1 MSIQIIRIGEIIF
14 IDGVEYI
21 IANTPHKNGRIEWEQ
36 PTLIKLKSILKKT
49 PKKWRGCD
57 KSVQPFRKFKGI
69 KLTAGGKNGK
79 N

>member
-49 PKKWRGCD
+49 PKR
-57 KSVQPFRKFKGI
+57 
-69 KLTAGGKNGK
+69 N
-79 N
+79 